1 MESEILTIKMREITI
16 DLDDVLVKGG
26 YIGYEIAEKLN
37 EAEIKTYKHILGLTP
52 YDVKKALKSKK
63 DQRFEMFEAILR
75 VYPVA
80 TKREDGTSEYL
91 RSNLA
96 TCLSIWKK
104 ITKGDLKKE
113 YLVLERLNEYIKKT
127 NPKYLK
133 RLSNWLKDVVLEV
146 QDDSKIFSQSDIKV
160 L

>member
-1 MESEILTIKMREITI
+1 MREITI

-80 TKREDGTSEYL
+80 TKREDETSEYL